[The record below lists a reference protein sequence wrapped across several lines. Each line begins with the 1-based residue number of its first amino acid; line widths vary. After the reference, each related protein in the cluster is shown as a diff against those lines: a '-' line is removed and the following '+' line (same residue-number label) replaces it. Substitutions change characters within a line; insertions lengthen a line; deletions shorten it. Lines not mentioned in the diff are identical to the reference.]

1 MEKNKRYIWPIF
13 LITEFILYI
22 FILFSS
28 GTLLAVTSFSAIVL
42 CFLYSLMNINKENGF
57 INIALFNT
65 VLADF
70 CLVVMN
76 PINRTLGMIFFVIVQ
91 TLYSIK
97 LLKKSKSLLFLG
109 LRIGLILIIE
119 CLTFVILKDKIDL
132 LAIIS
137 VMYYA
142 LLIIN
147 IVESFM
153 NFKEDKLFSI
163 GLVLFIM
170 CDTII
175 GLQTLDSMYIR
186 LGEDNIIY
194 KILYCGFN
202 LSWLFY
208 LPSQVLISLSTYRRI
223 ENEI

>member
-28 GTLLAVTSFSAIVL
+28 GTLLVVTSFSAIVL

-97 LLKKSKSLLFLG
+97 LLNKSKSLLFLG

-119 CLTFVILKDKIDL
+119 CLTVIILKDKIDL

>member
-1 MEKNKRYIWPIF
+1 MEKNKRYILPIF

-22 FILFSS
+22 FILFSR

-42 CFLYSLMNINKENGF
+42 CFLYSLLNFNKENSF

-70 CLVVMN
+70 LLVVMN
-76 PINRTLGMIFFVIVQ
+76 EPIRTLGMIFFIIVQ

-97 LLKKSKSLLFLG
+97 LLNKSKSLLFLG
-109 LRIGLILIIE
+109 LRIGLILAIE
-119 CLTFVILKDKIDL
+119 CVTIIILKDKIDL

>member
-42 CFLYSLMNINKENGF
+42 CFLYSLLNFNKENSF

-70 CLVVMN
+70 LLVVMN
-76 PINRTLGMIFFVIVQ
+76 EPIRTLGMIFFIIVQ

-97 LLKKSKSLLFLG
+97 LLNKSKSLLFLG
-109 LRIGLILIIE
+109 LRIGLILAIE
-119 CLTFVILKDKIDL
+119 CVTIIILKGKIDL

-186 LGEDNIIY
+186 LGDDNIIY